1 MNRVSA
7 MKGALLVAG
16 GSCLSHLLCGTIPN
30 NYTTA
35 HIQRPL
41 EVAEEDDVRAAEI
54 VDAFRSGP
62 SGMVDGPAQLNDGGP
77 NLDIEHAAFIQK
89 QHLPTPS
96 LDF

>member
-1 MNRVSA
+1 MLV
-7 MKGALLVAG
+7 GAASLIRYVVQ
-16 GSCLSHLLCGTIPN
+16 
-30 NYTTA
+30 YQTTTQQ
-35 HIQRPL
+35 HIQGPL
-41 EVAEEDDVRAAEI
+41 EVAEEDDVRCAEI

-89 QHLPTPS
+89 QHLPTAR

>member
-1 MNRVSA
+1 MERCS
-7 MKGALLVAG
+7 LLVGAA
-16 GSCLSHLLCGTIPN
+16 CLSS
-30 NYTTA
+30 TTEHHKTTTQQ
-35 HIQRPL
+35 HIQGPL

-62 SGMVDGPAQLNDGGP
+62 TGMVDGPAQLNDGGP

-89 QHLPTPS
+89 QHLPTAR